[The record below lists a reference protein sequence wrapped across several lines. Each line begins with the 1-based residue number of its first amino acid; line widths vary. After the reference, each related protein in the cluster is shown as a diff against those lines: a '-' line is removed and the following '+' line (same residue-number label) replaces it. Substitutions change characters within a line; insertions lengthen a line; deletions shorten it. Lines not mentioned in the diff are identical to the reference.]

1 MDLTK
6 TIEDLRREK
15 EKLEQVI
22 ASLEELR
29 AIGDVPVR
37 RRRGRKFMSL
47 EERREVSARMRRLW
61 EDRHK
66 QRRAWS

>member
-22 ASLEELR
+22 ASLKELR
-29 AIGDVPVR
+29 ATGEVPVR
-37 RRRGRKFMSL
+37 GASPFVDKR
-47 EERREVSARMRRLW
+47 
-61 EDRHK
+61 
-66 QRRAWS
+66 

>member
-6 TIEDLRREK
+6 TIEELRRDK

-22 ASLEELR
+22 ASLETLR
-29 AIGDVPVR
+29 ATGEVPVR
-37 RRRGRKFMSL
+37 KRRGRKSMSL
-47 EERREVSARMRRLW
+47 KERQEVSARMRRYW
-61 EDRHK
+61 QDRHK